1 MYIVDT
7 ALAARAASGEPVQVA
22 MFGAG
27 YMARGI
33 TTQIVRY
40 TPGLR
45 LAVIC
50 NRTVEKAIGCYTA
63 VGVDPADI
71 REVTSAAALDQAIRD
86 GKFAVTNDPA
96 VPASAAARPGARAAP
111 PSIRAAP
118 SGTAA
123 PDASGTTVAP
133 IGSSAAR
140 RSMKPCPNAS
150 E

>member
-50 NRTVEKAIGCYTA
+50 NRTIEKAIGCYLA
-63 VGVDPADI
+63 VGVDRADI
-71 REVTSAAALDQAIRD
+71 REVANASALDQAIRD
-86 GKFAVTNDPA
+86 GSSLSPTI
-96 VPASAAARPGARAAP
+96 P
-111 PSIRAAP
+111 PSPPALASSTSPSKRPAMSATAP
-118 SGTAA
+118 S
-123 PDASGTTVAP
+123 PPRFRSSIAS
-133 IGSSAAR
+133 R
-140 RSMKPCPNAS
+140 WCR
-150 E
+150 